1 MTKHMRKRMKRAL
14 ILCAASV
21 CLAATAQTA
30 LAAPYQLGRVPTRE
44 RSSYSTVPI
53 KEEGTYL
60 DMDAR
65 LIDGT
70 TYVPLRAFCEA
81 MGWAD
86 ISFRASDRTAIV
98 RATGLTIEI
107 TDGSHCMVANGR
119 YIYHTHPA
127 VILDD
132 DRFYVPVRMLEKAY
146 GVKIVWDD
154 RTRSVTV
161 EGEVTPIL
169 HGDLFYNADDVYW
182 LSKIISAEARGES
195 LLGQIA
201 VGNVVLNRVRSS
213 AYPNSVYGVIF
224 DRKYGVQ
231 FSPVSNGSIYLPAAE
246 SSVIAAK
253 ICLDGFTVSP
263 RALFFYE
270 PNLAHSH
277 WIAQNREYLFTI
289 GHHRFYA

>member
-1 MTKHMRKRMKRAL
+1 MTKHMRKRMKQAL
-14 ILCAASV
+14 ICAAVSV
-21 CLAATAQTA
+21 CLAATVQTA
-30 LAAPYQLGRVPTRE
+30 VAAPYKLGSVPTRQKE
-44 RSSYSTVPI
+44 AYAVVPM
-53 KEEGTYL
+53 KGEGTYSGIE
-60 DMDAR
+60 AR

-81 MGWAD
+81 MGWAE
-86 ISFRASDRTAIV
+86 ISYRASDKTAVV
-98 RATGLTIEI
+98 RANDLTLEI
-107 TDGSHCMVANGR
+107 SDGARCMVANGR

-132 DRFYVPVRMLEKAY
+132 DRLYVPVRMLEKAY
-146 GVKIVWDD
+146 GVTVVWDGQ
-154 RTRSVTV
+154 TRSVTV
-161 EGEVTPIL
+161 LGKASPIL
-169 HGDLFYNADDVYW
+169 HGDLYYNADDVYW

-213 AYPNSVYGVIF
+213 AYPNSIYGVIF

-231 FSPVSNGSIYLPAAE
+231 FSPVLNGSIYLPAAE
-246 SSVIAAK
+246 SSIIAAK
-253 ICLDGFTVSP
+253 ICLDGFTVSE

-270 PNLAHSH
+270 PNLAESH
-277 WIAQNREYLFTI
+277 WIANNREYLFTI

>member
-1 MTKHMRKRMKRAL
+1 MTKHMRKQMKRAL
-14 ILCAASV
+14 ILGVASA
-21 CLAATAQTA
+21 CLAATVQSA
-30 LAAPYQLGRVPTRE
+30 LAAPYRLGSVPTRD

-53 KEEGTYL
+53 KDEGTYL
-60 DMDAR
+60 PIEAR

-86 ISFRASDRTAIV
+86 VSFRASDKTATV
-98 RATGLTIEI
+98 RANGLTLEI
-107 TDGSHCMVANGR
+107 SDGSHCMVANGR

-127 VILDD
+127 AILDD
-132 DRFYVPVRMLEKAY
+132 DRLYVPVRMLEKAY
-146 GVKIVWDD
+146 GVTVLWDD
-154 RTRSVTV
+154 QTRSVTV
-161 EGEVTPIL
+161 VGEANPLL

-201 VGNVVLNRVRSS
+201 VGNVVLNRVRSGQ
-213 AYPNSVYGVIF
+213 YPNSIYGVIF

-253 ICLDGFTVSP
+253 ICLDGFTVSS